1 MELSNAI
8 PYLCNRRSALS
19 HGTHSKRHIMTQ
31 ALQAA
36 KLQALED
43 LVFTLGENAV
53 NTMQFSEL
61 SIDDQMLVEQMIWE
75 IKDVWR

>member
-1 MELSNAI
+1 MS
-8 PYLCNRRSALS
+8 
-19 HGTHSKRHIMTQ
+19 Q
-31 ALQAA
+31 ALNAA
-36 KLQALED
+36 KLQALEE
-43 LVFTLGENAV
+43 LVFTLGENAI

>member
-1 MELSNAI
+1 
-8 PYLCNRRSALS
+8 
-19 HGTHSKRHIMTQ
+19 MTQ

-43 LVFTLGENAV
+43 LVFTLGEHAI

-61 SIDDQMLVEQMIWE
+61 SVDDQMLVEQMIDE
-75 IKDVWR
+75 A

>member
-1 MELSNAI
+1 
-8 PYLCNRRSALS
+8 
-19 HGTHSKRHIMTQ
+19 MTQ

-43 LVFTLGENAV
+43 LVFTLGEYAT

-61 SIDDQMLVEQMIWE
+61 SVDDQMLVEQMIE
-75 IKDVWR
+75 DQV

>member
-8 PYLCNRRSALS
+8 PYLCNRRSAQS

-61 SIDDQMLVEQMIWE
+61 SVDDQMLVEQMIE
-75 IKDVWR
+75 DQV

>member
-1 MELSNAI
+1 LSNAI
-8 PYLCNRRSALS
+8 PYLCHRRSALS

-36 KLQALED
+36 KLQALEE
-43 LVFTLGENAV
+43 LVFIFGENAI

-61 SIDDQMLVEQMIWE
+61 SIDDQMIVEQMIWE
-75 IKDVWR
+75 IKDVWH

>member
-1 MELSNAI
+1 
-8 PYLCNRRSALS
+8 
-19 HGTHSKRHIMTQ
+19 MTQ